1 MEIVRLQQE
10 MTSQMREEAE
20 ARDRLLMQSLDERDQ
35 RTRDWRNEEAD
46 RRDEIMIRQMLD
58 MVKTSRRGPNNGS
71 GPSHPDRRDDP
82 PALP

>member
-1 MEIVRLQQE
+1 
-10 MTSQMREEAE
+10 
-20 ARDRLLMQSLDERDQ
+20 MQSLDERDQ
-35 RTRDWRNEEAD
+35 RTGDWWTEEAD

-58 MVKTSRRGPNNGS
+58 MVKRSRRGPNDGS